1 MRKQAMTRFTR
12 QAAVVLALGL
22 LAACGFQLR
31 GVGGTSVPDDWK
43 QMHLVTGNPNSE
55 FARAVVAQF
64 GANGVEW
71 QDAADANYILQLGTE
86 KLQRRNLSLNA
97 EARVSEI
104 ELTMSASFEVIT
116 ADSREEVM
124 PQTTLSVLKQ
134 MENNPR
140 NVVGKEGEMRLIE
153 GEMRQELADKIMRRI
168 GFFAAYMQPKPAGS

>member
-1 MRKQAMTRFTR
+1 MRKTPCVRL
-12 QAAVVLALGL
+12 AAILVTLGL
-22 LAACGFQLR
+22 LTACGFQLR

-71 QDAADANYILQLGTE
+71 QEAEDANYILQLGPE
-86 KLQRRNLSLNA
+86 RMQRRNLSLNA

-104 ELTMSASFEVIT
+104 ELTMSASFEVT
-116 ADSREEVM
+116 AAGSGEEVM

-140 NVVGKEGEMRLIE
+140 NVVGKEGELRLIE
-153 GEMRQELADKIMRRI
+153 GEMRQELADKIMRRV